1 MISHAIA
8 LEHYF
13 VTVVKVITCILALSN
28 LKTSTLILRSNHI
41 SVDTRWKL
49 SRSPQLNKGVCLSV
63 SEALH
68 LQHKGLN

>member
-8 LEHYF
+8 QEHYF
-13 VTVVKVITCILALSN
+13 VTVVKLITCILAISK
-28 LKTSTLILRSNHI
+28 LKTSTLILSSNYV
-41 SVDTRWKL
+41 SVDMRWKL
-49 SRSPQLNKGVCLSV
+49 SRSRQLNKGVCLSV